1 MNTIISTALG
11 VIVSTIVTYI
21 ITKLKSITTNYK
33 NTYDKLHN
41 DVDLL
46 KKVNLSQVKSSLTNT
61 FFAYDEIEKTKGV
74 PSFIKENWIEEY
86 DNYKLLG
93 GNHYMETLLE
103 RVENWKTYK

>member
-1 MNTIISTALG
+1 MNTIITTVLG
-11 VIVSTIVTYI
+11 GITSAILTYL
-21 ITKLKSITTNYK
+21 ITKLKNTK
-33 NTYDKLHN
+33 KTYDNLQE
-41 DVDLL
+41 DVKLL

-103 RVENWKTYK
+103 KVENWKTYQ

>member
-1 MNTIISTALG
+1 MNTIITTVLG
-11 VIVSTIVTYI
+11 GITSAILTYL
-21 ITKLKSITTNYK
+21 ITKLNNAKK
-33 NTYDKLHN
+33 TYDNLQE
-41 DVDLL
+41 DVNLL

-103 RVENWKTYK
+103 KVENWKTYQ

>member
-1 MNTIISTALG
+1 MNTIITTVLG
-11 VIVSTIVTYI
+11 GITSAILTYL
-21 ITKLKSITTNYK
+21 ITKLKNTK
-33 NTYDKLHN
+33 KTYDNLQE
-41 DVDLL
+41 DVKLL

-93 GNHYMETLLE
+93 GNHYMETLLKKG
-103 RVENWKTYK
+103 ENWKTYQ

>member
-1 MNTIISTALG
+1 MNTIITTVLG
-11 VIVSTIVTYI
+11 GITSAILTYL
-21 ITKLKSITTNYK
+21 ITKLKNTK
-33 NTYDKLHN
+33 KTYDNLQE
-41 DVDLL
+41 DVKLL

-61 FFAYDEIEKTKGV
+61 FFAYDEIEKTRGV

-103 RVENWKTYK
+103 KVENWKTYQ

>member
-1 MNTIISTALG
+1 MNTIITTVLG
-11 VIVSTIVTYI
+11 GITSAILTYL
-21 ITKLKSITTNYK
+21 ITKLKNSK
-33 NTYDKLHN
+33 KTYDNLQD
-41 DVDLL
+41 DVKLL
-46 KKVNLSQVKSSLTNT
+46 KRVNLSQVKSSLTNT

-103 RVENWKTYK
+103 KVENWKTYQ

>member
-1 MNTIISTALG
+1 MNTIITTVLG
-11 VIVSTIVTYI
+11 GITSSILTYL
-21 ITKLKSITTNYK
+21 ITKLKNTK
-33 NTYDKLHN
+33 KTYDNLQE
-41 DVDLL
+41 DVKLL

-61 FFAYDEIEKTKGV
+61 FFAYDEIEKTRGV

-103 RVENWKTYK
+103 KVENWKTYQ